1 MVNSPEDVRA
11 KHLINA
17 ATLPACYH
25 CRCLDRRA
33 KSRCR
38 RRALSLSARLRAS
51 SPCSVPRLPRRVA
64 RRGGSGLWM
73 RVNTPFPLFRLGT
86 PLRGTSA
93 QLRFNLAVAFSFGSI
108 CAKIFY
114 PRVDFS
120 QSKPFAH
127 RADVKRSRGPKQKKT
142 RIPWHARN
150 QIRNRSSTRIRDS
163 ARVLEI
169 LSRPPDSCP

>member
-1 MVNSPEDVRA
+1 MVNSEDVRA

-64 RRGGSGLWM
+64 RRGGSGPADAGQHA
-73 RVNTPFPLFRLGT
+73 VSSFRLGT

-108 CAKIFY
+108 CVKIFY

-120 QSKPFAH
+120 QSKPFAY
-127 RADVKRSRGPKQKKT
+127 RADVKRSRGPKQKKREFLGMRGT
-142 RIPWHARN
+142 R
-150 QIRNRSSTRIRDS
+150 S
-163 ARVLEI
+163 EI
-169 LSRPPDSCP
+169 DPRLA